1 MRTLYLERI
10 FEDQRV
16 VLGINIALGL
26 LLLGVIVFALRG
38 ITTEM
43 LAPKKKPSMAVPSN
57 TPKGRAFSDYSP
69 IAKKNPFGPPMEL
82 SQLSGS
88 VEKSTSIKEYTL
100 IGTVSGPKKYSYA
113 IFSDKTGSQEV
124 FHIGQD
130 VFGAGRLKEVKKDR
144 VVIESQGRTS
154 EIELADIAKIEMLK
168 ASGQIE
174 SIAKAEGGAYTIEQR
189 KIQQAL
195 ENPKLIMSD
204 ARLLPNIVSG
214 KQEGFI
220 VRELKPDGLYAN
232 LGLQNGDIL
241 LRINE
246 LELSSPEAALQAIT
260 ALQGLD
266 RIQLDLI
273 RGGSRMTLT
282 YLIK

>member
-1 MRTLYLERI
+1 MERV
-10 FEDQRV
+10 FGDQRV
-16 VLGINIALGL
+16 VLGIYIALGL
-26 LLLGVIVFALRG
+26 LLLGVIAFALRG
-38 ITTEM
+38 ITTQM
-43 LAPKKKPSMAVPSN
+43 LTPKRKPSVAAPSSAPKI
-57 TPKGRAFSDYSP
+57 RAFTDYSP

-82 SQLSGS
+82 TQLSGS
-88 VEKSTSIKEYTL
+88 GEKTSTIKEFTL
-100 IGTVSGPKKYSYA
+100 IGIVSGAKKYSYA
-113 IFSDKTGSQEV
+113 IFADKTGSQEV
-124 FHIGQD
+124 FRIEQD

-144 VVIESQGRTS
+144 VLIESQGRTT
-154 EIELADIAKIEMLK
+154 EIEIADLAKVEIVK
-168 ASGQIE
+168 ASGQIG
-174 SIAKAEGGAYTIEQR
+174 SIVKAEGGAYTIEQR

-195 ENPKLIMSD
+195 ENPKQIMSD

-220 VRELKPDGLYAN
+220 VRELKPEGLYAS

-273 RGGSRMTLT
+273 REGSRMTLT
-282 YLIK
+282 YQIK

>member
-1 MRTLYLERI
+1 MKSFDIERV
-10 FEDQRV
+10 FEDERV

-26 LLLGVIVFALRG
+26 LLLGVIAFALRG

-43 LAPKKKPSMAVPSN
+43 LTPKRKPPMAMPSTAPKV
-57 TPKGRAFSDYSP
+57 RAFSDYSP

-82 SQLSGS
+82 TQLSGS
-88 VEKSTSIKEYTL
+88 EGKSATIKEFTL
-100 IGTVSGPKKYSYA
+100 IGVVSGAAKYSYA
-113 IFSDKTGSQEV
+113 IFADKTGSQEV
-124 FHIGQD
+124 FRIGQD

-144 VVIESQGRTS
+144 VVIDSQGKTS
-154 EIELADIAKIEMLK
+154 EIEIADLAKVEIVKS
-168 ASGQIE
+168 SGQIE

-195 ENPKLIMSD
+195 ENPKQIMSD
-204 ARLLPNIVSG
+204 ARLLPNIVNG

-220 VRELKPDGLYAN
+220 VRELKPEGLYAS

-246 LELSSPEAALQAIT
+246 LELSSAEAALQAIT

-282 YLIK
+282 YQIK